1 MYRND
6 WYRHHDC
13 GNFLHA
19 LLGECWQ
26 PELLIQLGGLPPET
40 AATATYPRFLQGSKE
55 SHQNYYLSDFWLKD
69 GKYLRLK
76 NVMIS
81 YTFDKKML
89 RKTPFS
95 SLKIFA
101 SGFNLITWD
110 KLKKVD
116 PEVAPSSNTGYF
128 YPQQRQY
135 NMGINVS
142 F

>member
-1 MYRND
+1 MPI
-6 WYRHHDC
+6 C
-13 GNFLHA
+13 
-19 LLGECWQ
+19 
-26 PELLIQLGGLPPET
+26 
-40 AATATYPRFLQGSKE
+40 
-55 SHQNYYLSDFWLKD
+55 
-69 GKYLRLK
+69 LK